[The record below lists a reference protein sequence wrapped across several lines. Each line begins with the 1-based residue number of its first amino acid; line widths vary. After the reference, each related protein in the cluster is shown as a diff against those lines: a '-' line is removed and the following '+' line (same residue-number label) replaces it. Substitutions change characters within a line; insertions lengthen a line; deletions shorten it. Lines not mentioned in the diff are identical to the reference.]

1 MYEDFNQSFGEFL
14 YCVVCS
20 LNCCNNNYA
29 AIYTVQVLS
38 LELQWLTLFYYAIT
52 GIVDMDFSGQ
62 FGHLLVSKM
71 EYVDCIVFNSRVFEY
86 T

>member
-1 MYEDFNQSFGEFL
+1 M
-14 YCVVCS
+14 
-20 LNCCNNNYA
+20 
-29 AIYTVQVLS
+29 LS

-71 EYVDCIVFNSRVFEY
+71 EYVDCIVLNCTATIQDTWMFRHFARYSPRSLLPLFSRN
-86 T
+86 